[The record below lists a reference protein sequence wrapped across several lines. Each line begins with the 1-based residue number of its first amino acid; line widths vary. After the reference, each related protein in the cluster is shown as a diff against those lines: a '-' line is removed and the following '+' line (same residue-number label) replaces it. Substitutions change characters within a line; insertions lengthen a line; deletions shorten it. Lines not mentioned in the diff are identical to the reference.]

1 MKAHNTTICIMPTK
15 QSGFNMTCEYFS
27 LTKDEVIESLRYHG
41 EATFYINNQL
51 TTYNNP
57 ENPALMTSVVGEMSL
72 WQFNGGQRTIIFD
85 TVGDA
90 LSFKLQDGKT
100 IGESIESFKFED
112 FV

>member
-1 MKAHNTTICIMPTK
+1 
-15 QSGFNMTCEYFS
+15 MT
-27 LTKDEVIESLRYHG
+27 G
-41 EATFYINNQL
+41 
-51 TTYNNP
+51 
-57 ENPALMTSVVGEMSL
+57 VVGEMSL

-90 LSFKLQDGKT
+90 LSFKMQDGKT

>member
-1 MKAHNTTICIMPTK
+1 MPTK
-15 QSGFNMTCEYFS
+15 QSGFNMTYEYFS
-27 LTKDEVIESLRYHG
+27 LTKDEVIESLRYH
-41 EATFYINNQL
+41 
-51 TTYNNP
+51 
-57 ENPALMTSVVGEMSL
+57 
-72 WQFNGGQRTIIFD
+72 GGQRTIIFD